1 MKKNLRPLI
10 IVLCLLAAPL
20 GLSAQS
26 LVFHLTGG
34 GKTIVDLPAEF
45 TLTPDGN
52 QLTIAIGGGQNVTLS
67 KGDVMCVT
75 YRESR
80 GDVNG
85 DQRVS
90 VADVATLVGM
100 LLGSSSSSGN
110 APANLEAVDLGLP
123 SGTLWASM
131 NIGASSPED
140 YGDYFAWGETTGY
153 KDGKTSFLWSNYKWS
168 EGSNTS
174 MTKYCNKS
182 DDGNNGFT
190 DNKTQLDPED
200 DAAYANWGAD
210 WRMPTIEQCNEL
222 CTKCTWTWKTENNVN
237 GYEVTGPNGNSI
249 FLPAPGC
256 YEYGSSIWGAD
267 TNGLYWSRTLNT
279 QSPSGA
285 LYLNFS
291 NTSFDANHYNAR
303 CNGLPVRPVRNSQ

>member
-10 IVLCLLAAPL
+10 IVLCLLATPL

-110 APANLEAVDLGLP
+110 APANVEAVDLGLP
-123 SGTLWASM
+123 SGTLWANM
-131 NIGASSPED
+131 NVGASRPED
-140 YGDYFAWGETTGY
+140 YGGYYAWGETEEKEVYSRDTYIYAEPNAINTDISGTQY
-153 KDGKTSFLWSNYKWS
+153 DVAHVKW
-168 EGSNTS
+168 G
-174 MTKYCNKS
+174 
-182 DDGNNGFT
+182 G
-190 DNKTQLDPED
+190 
-200 DAAYANWGAD
+200 D
-210 WRMPTIEQCNEL
+210 WRMPTNADIQEL
-222 CTKCTWTWKTENNVN
+222 FANCSTEWATVN
-237 GYEVTGPNGNSI
+237 GVNGRKFTGSNGNFI
-249 FLPAPGC
+249 FLPANGAH
-256 YEYGSSIWGAD
+256 YFSAYDGYGS
-267 TNGLYWSRTLNT
+267 NGYYWSST
-279 QSPSGA
+279 P
-285 LYLNFS
+285 YDKD
-291 NTSFDANHYNAR
+291 DANDIFFSEYSDKNLKSYARHY
-303 CNGLPVRPVRNSQ
+303 GISVRPVRNSQ